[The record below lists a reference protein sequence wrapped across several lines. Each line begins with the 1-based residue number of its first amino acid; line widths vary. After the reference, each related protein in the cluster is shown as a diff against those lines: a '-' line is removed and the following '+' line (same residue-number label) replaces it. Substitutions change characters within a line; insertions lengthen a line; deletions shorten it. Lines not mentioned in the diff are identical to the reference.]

1 MKLFRDA
8 FKNIPAD
15 HGRTLILGI
24 LSFMVVVAL
33 LIAPYGPPER
43 LHFASLDEDA
53 GLQVDTQGYVTAL
66 QELAEGT
73 QGIVKDFM
81 AHSRDTYY
89 VPRALH
95 MSFPENFA
103 SLKTI
108 GTRKNVFVERLLPHI
123 LSTNEEILADR
134 ERLEVIKAQRDAGE
148 RLGTADR
155 VWLGTLAKKYK
166 LKKVSLEEL
175 LRRVDIIPPSLALA
189 QAGVESGW
197 GGSKLMRT
205 KNAPFGMMRSCDKIC
220 VYQTLQESVE
230 HYIHNLN
237 TNGAYKKMRDIRH
250 GLREEGKPV
259 CSLKLIEGMAR
270 YSELGKTYVNRVK
283 AVIGR
288 ESLKKYDR
296 ARLAPKAFSFSSE
309 AA

>member
-8 FKNIPAD
+8 FKNLPAD
-15 HGRTLILGI
+15 HGRVLILGT
-24 LSFMVVVAL
+24 LSFMVVAAL
-33 LIAPYGPPER
+33 LIAPYGSPER
-43 LHFASLDEDA
+43 LHFASLDEDTTSH
-53 GLQVDTQGYVTAL
+53 VDTEGYVTAL
-66 QELAEGT
+66 QELADGT
-73 QGIVKDFM
+73 QDIVKDFL
-81 AHSRDTYY
+81 AQSKDAYY
-89 VPRALH
+89 VPRTLH

-103 SLKTI
+103 SLKTV

-123 LSTNEEILADR
+123 LSANEEILADR
-134 ERLEVIKAQRDAGE
+134 ERLEVIKTQKEAGE
-148 RLGTADR
+148 RIGTADR
-155 VWLGTLAKKYK
+155 VWLSSLAKKYK
-166 LKKVSLEEL
+166 LKKISLEEL
-175 LRRVDIIPPSLALA
+175 LKRVDIIPPSLALA

-250 GLREEGKPV
+250 TLREEGQSV
-259 CSLKLIEGMAR
+259 CSLKLIEGMTR

-296 ARLAPKAFSFSSE
+296 ARLTPKTFSFSAE